1 LSQAVGA
8 YLDFALKSEGGVRRH
23 NFVRKLFS
31 LSRRMTSELFVQ
43 SIERALRYR
52 ITSVET
58 IERIALLSMTQDA
71 QILPDADVDE
81 DFQQREAYLE
91 GRLTD
96 APDFSIYEKMLED
109 EDDG

>member
-1 LSQAVGA
+1 
-8 YLDFALKSEGGVRRH
+8 
-23 NFVRKLFS
+23 
-31 LSRRMTSELFVQ
+31 MTSELFVQ

-91 GRLTD
+91 GQLTD